1 MKKRLAVALMVLF
14 FLSGCALGDTS
25 GSVQTDS
32 GGKDNI
38 PGTYIVP
45 EGWVKSEQY
54 SSEDKIFYVEE
65 GHEKDTRPDN
75 ISIEIGTN
83 RYGLDEHDKFRYAI
97 LRQLSMQSKGSSANV
112 TGEGVHTEQD
122 YIMYIF
128 TIDDDYA
135 LTRQYYIVDDHRY
148 CLIHLTDFSGNEDA
162 ADAARAIADSFVW
175 DETDT
180 PVLAP

>member
-1 MKKRLAVALMVLF
+1 MVLF

-97 LRQLSMQSKGSSANV
+97 LRQLSMQSKGSSAK
-112 TGEGVHTEQD
+112 
-122 YIMYIF
+122 
-128 TIDDDYA
+128 IDDDYA

>member
-1 MKKRLAVALMVLF
+1 M
-14 FLSGCALGDTS
+14 
-25 GSVQTDS
+25 
-32 GGKDNI
+32 
-38 PGTYIVP
+38 
-45 EGWVKSEQY
+45 
-54 SSEDKIFYVEE
+54 EE

>member
-1 MKKRLAVALMVLF
+1 
-14 FLSGCALGDTS
+14 
-25 GSVQTDS
+25 
-32 GGKDNI
+32 
-38 PGTYIVP
+38 
-45 EGWVKSEQY
+45 
-54 SSEDKIFYVEE
+54 
-65 GHEKDTRPDN
+65 
-75 ISIEIGTN
+75 
-83 RYGLDEHDKFRYAI
+83 
-97 LRQLSMQSKGSSANV
+97 MQSKGSSANV